1 MNKKTLF
8 AISALA
14 ALLVF
19 GCASQQGTAPLIE
32 RTAPASETAEKT
44 AGNQKTLD
52 WANRALGEIASPPWL
67 LPAIRKNYSVVK
79 QEWQTGADKIM
90 RVGISRG
97 PKLNAAQTIADVQFS
112 ASLARE
118 LKQTTIAK
126 IGNSLQNNDE
136 YAAVNNAAVKSH
148 VTFSG
153 WERVADH
160 WILTETTNDNG
171 RKTTVYDYYVLYACD
186 PGVWSQMV
194 AKYLYEV
201 VGNTQDKKAQQAI
214 ASMFAEIDAET
225 KREQAKSDIEF
236 AAEIRAQQQA
246 VQKPLSPAEQLAAYR
261 SGDPAKIAA
270 ASVTKDDTDYIA
282 ALAALAGIG
291 TE

>member
-8 AISALA
+8 AIAALA
-14 ALLVF
+14 ALFVL

-32 RTAPASETAEKT
+32 RTAPASGTAEKT
-44 AGNQKTLD
+44 ASNQKTLD
-52 WANRALGEIASPPWL
+52 WANRALGEQASPPWL

-79 QEWQTGADKIM
+79 QEWQAGTDKMM

-97 PKLNAAQTIADVQFS
+97 QKLNAAQTIADVQFS

-126 IGNSLQNNDE
+126 IGNTLQSSDEFSVMND
-136 YAAVNNAAVKSH
+136 AAVKAH

-153 WERVADH
+153 WERVIDH
-160 WILTETTNDNG
+160 WVLTETIGNDG
-171 RKTTVYDYYVLYACD
+171 KKTAVYDYYVLYACD

-194 AKYLYEV
+194 AKYLVEV
-201 VGNTQDKKAQQAI
+201 TGNLQDKKAQQTI
-214 ASMFAEIDAET
+214 ASLFAEIDAET

-246 VQKPLSPAEQLAAYR
+246 IQKPLSQAEQFAAYR

-291 TE
+291 D